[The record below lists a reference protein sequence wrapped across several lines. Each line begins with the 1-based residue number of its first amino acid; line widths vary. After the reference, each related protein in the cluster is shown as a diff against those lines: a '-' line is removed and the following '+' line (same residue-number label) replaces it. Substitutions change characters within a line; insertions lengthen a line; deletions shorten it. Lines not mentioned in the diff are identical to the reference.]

1 LENEKIFRTKT
12 GYCHV
17 LPDKI
22 VLTRNGV
29 IGDISK
35 VVAGNT
41 VLRFIILYG
50 LVALWLLYSAVENFL
65 NDQRFFSLIWL
76 LLATFLIQGIFKSWN
91 NSAAPI
97 IERHSIRHAAF
108 HPARKGLTRAYF
120 EIHFEDQNGKFKKR
134 LIMLPGSLSNGE
146 IETQKAVEIMTSEKI
161 LTID

>member
-1 LENEKIFRTKT
+1 MENEKIFRTKT

-22 VLTRNGV
+22 VLTRNGI

-35 VVAGNT
+35 VAASNT
-41 VLRFIILYG
+41 VARFLFLYG
-50 LVALWLLYSAVENFL
+50 LVAAWLLYSAVDHFL
-65 NDQRFFSLIWL
+65 KDERFISLVWL
-76 LLATFLIQGIFKSWN
+76 LMATFLIQGIFKSWN
-91 NSAAPI
+91 NSATPVI
-97 IERHSIRHAAF
+97 DRNKIKSTSF

-120 EIHFEDQNGKFKKR
+120 EIFFEEASGKIKKR

-161 LTID
+161 LTIQ